1 MAFSA
6 WINMGSDAKGESLDK
21 DHTDWI
27 DITWCGHQIV
37 QPQASTRTIGGG
49 TVNQAEH
56 GDFQFRKVIDKS
68 TAKLYELVCN
78 GKHLDKATVEFAKPI
93 GGKPTKYM
101 VIEMK
106 NVVVSGIT
114 MDAGGGGP
122 AIENTTGSRQSW
134 SGGGAGSGKG
144 LLTYDRVGGDY
155 PTETVT
161 LSYDAI
167 SWTYTQVDASGKSK
181 GNVAANWS
189 RASGVSA

>member
-6 WINMGSDAKGESLDK
+6 WINMGDDAKGESLDK

-37 QPQASTRTIGGG
+37 QPQSTTRKSGGG
-49 TVNQAEH
+49 AANEAEH
-56 GDFQFRKVIDKS
+56 GEFQLRKMVDKA
-68 TAKLYELVCN
+68 TPKLYELVCN

-101 VIEMK
+101 VTEMK
-106 NVVVSGIT
+106 NVVVSGVH
-114 MDAGGGGP
+114 MDAD
-122 AIENTTGSRQSW
+122 
-134 SGGGAGSGKG
+134 SGGASN
-144 LLTYDRVGGDY
+144 Y

-161 LSYDAI
+161 LTYDAI
-167 SWTYTQVDASGKSK
+167 TWTYTQVDAAGKSK

-189 RASGVSA
+189 RATGVSA

>member
-6 WINMGSDAKGESLDK
+6 WINMGDDAKGESLDK

-37 QPQASTRTIGGG
+37 QPQTTARGSAGG
-49 TVNQAEH
+49 TTSQAEH
-56 GDFQFRKVIDKS
+56 GDFQFRKLVDKS

-78 GKHLDKATVEFAKPI
+78 GKHLPKVTVDFSKPI

-101 VIEMK
+101 VTEMK
-106 NVVVSGIT
+106 NVVVSGVH
-114 MDAGGGGP
+114 MDAD
-122 AIENTTGSRQSW
+122 
-134 SGGGAGSGKG
+134 SGGASN
-144 LLTYDRVGGDY
+144 Y

-161 LSYDAI
+161 VSYDAI
-167 SWTYTQVDASGKSK
+167 SWTYTQVAQDGTSK

-189 RASGVSA
+189 RATGVSQ